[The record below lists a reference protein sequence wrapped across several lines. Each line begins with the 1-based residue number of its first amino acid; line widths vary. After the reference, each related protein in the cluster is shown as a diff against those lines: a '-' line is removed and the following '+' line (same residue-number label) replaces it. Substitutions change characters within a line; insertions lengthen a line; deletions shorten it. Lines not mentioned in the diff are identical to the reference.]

1 MAKHFLYLTNEK
13 ITCLVWHGNAFTAR
27 EAFDANSPHS
37 QEFERYIIRHR
48 NEPVFIV
55 VDLTEEDFRLDKIPH
70 LRGSDQDAVVA
81 RRLAQVYR
89 NTTFRH
95 AVIQDRE
102 PDGRRDDRVIYHAIT
117 NPELIKP
124 WLTVLEKHGVPLE
137 GIYSAPVLSGILLKT
152 LDVFFPHTLLVSLV
166 AGNGLRQTYFH
177 NKQIKFSRL
186 TPVEDESELSFGQR
200 IADESS
206 RTWQYL
212 DSLRYFTTNDMLEV
226 CILIHPSDR
235 KEVTDAIQS
244 YPLLQYRILDTDEVA
259 AKIKL
264 NPGPQTSHSEE
275 IFVHL
280 FAGEPIANQYALPE
294 QTRNARMR
302 KAGFVLYALAAC
314 FLAVG
319 VAWTGYTLFQASAI
333 DNEIDKRYKQA
344 QELNSRYRAITG
356 QAQSTQVS
364 SDTSRDAAL
373 FYKDFMQPL
382 PAPGNFLR
390 EISQLLAEFPD
401 VKVAQIFWQASDDPK
416 SNPPFTLTAPTG
428 SPSVKS
434 EYTGQDK
441 PQNTAVVS
449 RSPKDL
455 SLSGNQ
461 YEVLV
466 IDASISSFSDDY
478 RKVLADIERFVT
490 AVKKNPGLQASIL
503 ASPLDIGP
511 AATIRA
517 NLSERTSEP
526 VEVRFAVR
534 IVHNNESSTI
544 SQ

>member
-13 ITCLVWHGNAFTAR
+13 ITCLIWHGNAFTGR
-27 EAFDANSPHS
+27 EVFDANNPHS
-37 QEFERYIIRHR
+37 PEFERYVIKHR
-48 NEPVFIV
+48 KEPVFIV

-95 AVIQDRE
+95 GVIQDRE
-102 PDGRRDDRVIYHAIT
+102 PDGRRDDRVLYHAIT

-124 WLTVLEKHGVPLE
+124 WLSVLEKHDVPLE

-166 AGNGLRQTYFH
+166 SGNGLRQTYFH

-186 TPVEDESELSFGQR
+186 TPIDDESDLPFGQR

-244 YPLLQYRILDTDEVA
+244 YPLLQYRILDTNEVA
-259 AKIKL
+259 AKVKL
-264 NPGPQTSHSEE
+264 NPGPQSSHSEE

-280 FAGEPIANQYALPE
+280 FAGESITNQYALPE

-302 KAGFVLYALAAC
+302 KAGFAIYALAAC

-319 VAWTGYTLFQASAI
+319 VAWAGYTMFQANAI
-333 DNEIDKRYKQA
+333 DNEIDKRYKLA
-344 QELNSRYRAITG
+344 QELNSRYLAITG
-356 QAQSTQVS
+356 QAQSTLVS
-364 SDTSRDAAL
+364 SDTSHDAAL
-373 FYKDFMQPL
+373 FYRDFMQPV
-382 PAPGNFLR
+382 PEPGNFLR
-390 EISQLLAEFPD
+390 EISQLLAGFPE

-416 SNPPFTLTAPTG
+416 ANPPFTLTASTG
-428 SPSVKS
+428 SPTIKS

-441 PQNTAVVS
+441 PQTNVAIVTPS
-449 RSPKDL
+449 KDL
-455 SLSGNQ
+455 PLSGNQ
-461 YEVLV
+461 YQILV
-466 IDASISSFSDDY
+466 IDASISSFSGDY
-478 RKVLADIERFVT
+478 RKALADIERFV
-490 AVKKNPGLQASIL
+490 AAIRNNPVLQVSIL

-517 NLSERTSEP
+517 NLSERASDP
-526 VEVRFAVR
+526 IEVRFAVR
-534 IVHNNESSTI
+534 IVRKNESSTI
-544 SQ
+544 SK